1 MGKSKDKAKLTSGK
15 EASEE
20 SVTKEN
26 EFEKVGSPLDE
37 EKTKLIR
44 VDESAKDGDTIQTD

>member
-1 MGKSKDKAKLTSGK
+1 LGNRGESQDKAEPTLGK
-15 EASEE
+15 GANEE

-44 VDESAKDGDTIQTD
+44 VD

>member
-1 MGKSKDKAKLTSGK
+1 LGNRGESQDKAELTLGK
-15 EASEE
+15 GVNEE
-20 SVTKEN
+20 LVTKEN

-44 VDESAKDGDTIQTD
+44 VD

>member
-44 VDESAKDGDTIQTD
+44 VDESAKDGDTI